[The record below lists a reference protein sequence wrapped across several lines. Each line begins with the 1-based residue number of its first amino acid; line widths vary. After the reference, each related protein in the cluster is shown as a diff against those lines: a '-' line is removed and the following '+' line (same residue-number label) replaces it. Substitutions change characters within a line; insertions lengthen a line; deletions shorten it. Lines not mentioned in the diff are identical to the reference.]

1 MRRDMDVI
9 RQLLLHI
16 ESDDVF
22 DGSSTGV
29 VTAAEVELPAQVVT
43 YHMKL
48 LADAGYVDVADWL
61 ASGDPIIRGLTWQGH
76 TSAWISRP
84 RVTATALL
92 VSVWLLL
99 DHPWGLC
106 AFVALAALYGL
117 TELHAKAPA
126 GWSVD
131 R

>member
-1 MRRDMDVI
+1 MRRDMDVV

-29 VTAAEVELPAQVVT
+29 VTAAELDLPIQVVT

-48 LADAGYVDVADWL
+48 LVDAGLVDRADWL

-76 TSAWISRP
+76 EFIDAVRDPEIWRKTKASGKEAGGWTLGLLKD
-84 RVTATALL
+84 VATAL
-92 VSVWLLL
+92 VK
-99 DHPWGLC
+99 DTIKKHIG
-106 AFVALAALYGL
+106 F
-117 TELHAKAPA
+117 
-126 GWSVD
+126 D
-131 R
+131 F